1 MTATVTRP
9 VPQTAPTRLRT
20 LGWLTVLAGAVGA
33 AQAVAVLAWPDQV
46 SDRHYSYPFDST
58 GFVVAQ
64 VSFAVQHLGLL
75 AGLCGI
81 TLVAWRRSSR
91 PTRTGLVLCLVG
103 MVALTVCEIVAITA
117 ADAIVGSARADA
129 VDNAYGV
136 PMTVLGIGLVLAGA
150 GLMRHPVLSGLG
162 RWVLLALGLYLFLV
176 LFPAVFG
183 PMVAGRIAIGIWMLM
198 FVGLGVSLLRAD
210 RDGVTT

>member
-1 MTATVTRP
+1 MTRP
-9 VPQTAPTRLRT
+9 APHTSPIRLRT
-20 LGWLTVLAGAVGA
+20 LGWLTVLAGALGA
-33 AQAVAVLAWPDQV
+33 VQAAVVLAWPDQV
-46 SDRHYSYPFDST
+46 SDRHYSHPFDST

-64 VSFAVQHLGLL
+64 TSFAIQHLGLL
-75 AGLCGI
+75 AGLYGL
-81 TLVAWRRSSR
+81 TLMAWRRSSR

-103 MVALTVCEIVAITA
+103 MVALTACEIFAITA
-117 ADAIVGSARADA
+117 ADAIVGTARADA

-136 PMTVLGIGLVLAGA
+136 PMSVLGIGLVLAGA
-150 GLMRHPVLSGLG
+150 GLVRHPVLGGLG

-198 FVGLGVSLLRAD
+198 YVGLGVSLLRTD
-210 RDGVTT
+210 RDE